1 MLFLIQMVIYKVLN
15 YLRLKF
21 ILMPSV
27 FILMPSVFKTGINS
41 KSNQHDDDI
50 SAIDLFSQIK

>member
-1 MLFLIQMVIYKVLN
+1 MVIYKVLN
-15 YLRLKF
+15 YLRLK
-21 ILMPSV
+21 